1 MSSNRDDF
9 NSKTRDILAQR
20 VAFRCSNPD
29 CRKPTIG
36 PNSEQ
41 TKVTRIGIAAHI
53 CAAAPGGPRYDENM
67 TKEERENI
75 SNGIWLCSDCAK
87 LIDVDVNKYTIHLIY
102 AWKKAAEELALAEMI
117 SDSMTSSV
125 IDKKILEFY
134 AICFNRSAFRDPI
147 RCEGSIEDDFKK
159 AIEDT
164 LIALN
169 TGVLRNRDGIDIKS
183 SPQYK
188 ISNSKWREKMY
199 AITSMLEA
207 LLRKLEIAIK
217 EKQFMQRTDG
227 FYCFN
232 GQDGRDLEYWF
243 DSTRAEIVD
252 TLASICSEA
261 GINIERFPKYNQ
273 YRRW

>member
-1 MSSNRDDF
+1 MSKNRDNF
-9 NSKTRDILAQR
+9 SPKTRDILAQR

-36 PNSEQ
+36 PNSDQ

-87 LIDVDVNKYTIHLIY
+87 LIDVDVNKYTIYLIHT
-102 AWKKAAEELALAEMI
+102 WKKTAEELATAEMI

-125 IDKKILEFY
+125 TDKNILEFY
-134 AICFNRSAFRDPI
+134 AICFNRSAFHDPI
-147 RCEGSIEDDFKK
+147 RCEGNIEDDFKK

-164 LIALN
+164 LTALN
-169 TGVLRNRDGIDIKS
+169 TGVLRNRDGVVIKS
-183 SPQYK
+183 STQYK
-188 ISNSKWREKMY
+188 ISNSKWREKTY
-199 AITSMLEA
+199 AIACMLEA

-217 EKQFMQRTDG
+217 EKQFTQRPDG

-232 GQDGRDLEYWF
+232 GKDGRDLEHWF
-243 DSTRAEIVD
+243 DSTRAEVID
-252 TLASICSEA
+252 TLASMCSEA
-261 GINIERFPKYNQ
+261 GINIDRFPRYNR
-273 YRRW
+273 YRSW